1 MGTIKS
7 LSGLRN
13 AVFVCILTLAA
24 VAAIAC
30 GSDPMPTPVPTSTT
44 PPQPTPTT
52 ALAPTAAPTP
62 APTNTPVPPAATS
75 TPRPTSAPQPTATP
89 TPAPTFTPTPAP
101 TPTPSLF
108 PLTITDSNGKDFV
121 FDAPPERIIVY
132 DGAAVD
138 ILFAIGQGHRVAGT
152 HDFVTYPPETADVP
166 RVGSAFTIN
175 TEAIIDLEPDLIYTF
190 FASSVEALEATGVPV
205 LLIDSLGNN
214 LEDFIEHFRLWGR
227 LTDSVEEAE
236 VLAADIEARLEAL
249 SETLKAVETPP
260 RLYSHGFDF
269 WTPGG
274 DTLFG
279 DIFELLRVDLITND
293 QSGWA
298 QLSPEQILEKDPEI
312 IVTDESGAQ
321 QLAENSAFDD
331 VSAVKN
337 GRIIFPEM
345 SFSIAGT
352 TLVPAIEEMAALLH
366 PHLFP

>member
-1 MGTIKS
+1 M
-7 LSGLRN
+7 
-13 AVFVCILTLAA
+13 
-24 VAAIAC
+24 
-30 GSDPMPTPVPTSTT
+30 
-44 PPQPTPTT
+44 
-52 ALAPTAAPTP
+52 
-62 APTNTPVPPAATS
+62 
-75 TPRPTSAPQPTATP
+75 
-89 TPAPTFTPTPAP
+89 
-101 TPTPSLF
+101 
-108 PLTITDSNGKDFV
+108 

-205 LLIDSLGNN
+205 LLVDSLSNN

-249 SETLKAVETPP
+249 SETLEVVQKRP

-274 DTLFG
+274 DTLHG
-279 DIFELLRVDLITND
+279 DIFELLRVDLITKD

-331 VSAVKN
+331 VNAVKN

-366 PHLFP
+366 PNLFP